1 MSLTFEWDELK
12 AKKNIKKHKVGFEEA
27 QTVFADI
34 VACIFDDEL
43 HSTINETRELIIG
56 HSLNNR
62 ILIVYFTERA
72 IKTIRII
79 SARPANK
86 NEIKRYE
93 KENPFR

>member
-12 AKKNIKKHKVGFEEA
+12 AKNNIKKNKVGFEEA

-43 HSTINETRELIIG
+43 HSTVNETRELIIG

-72 IKTIRII
+72 INTIRII
-79 SARPANK
+79 SARPATK